1 MKFDPLRNIGRVFVC
16 LCVSFLNECVLFAII
31 AASGVG
37 NGRGAEG
44 LAASA
49 LFWFFVFSV
58 PVIVASS
65 YYTWRYTKK

>member
-37 NGRGAEG
+37 NGQGAGG
-44 LAASA
+44 LASA

>member
-44 LAASA
+44 LASA